1 VRIEREGPEMTKE
14 QIFLVIVL
22 LSLCC
27 RVQGQKRQV
36 ANAGDI
42 SCKGS
47 PLLAELTRA
56 PGSTVLSSYGYDLN
70 EQWECSKIESPWIT
84 GATMLQ
90 FRKVNP
96 RMGSPIDLVASFS
109 VLKVNG
115 IAQIWVIPISSG
127 SQVIEIPN
135 LAPEV
140 DTDPHNI
147 AAFNA
152 LLSSCLRPP
161 RDASGWNSIGNL
173 YMTLVGDAGVV
184 PIEDPPGQSKA
195 CNLGVECALSFKYPG
210 TDANQTERLYSTWTL
225 TFNPGDGSRPTKLTK
240 VGWLRSFRYA
250 GDPPP
255 PPR

>member
-1 VRIEREGPEMTKE
+1 
-14 QIFLVIVL
+14 VL

-56 PGSTVLSSYGYDLN
+56 TGSTVLSSYGYDLN

-127 SQVIEIPN
+127 SGVIELPN

-184 PIEDPPGQSKA
+184 PLKIPRASQKR
-195 CNLGVECALSFKYPG
+195 VI
-210 TDANQTERLYSTWTL
+210 W
-225 TFNPGDGSRPTKLTK
+225 GSNARFHLNIQGRMPTKPNDSIAP
-240 VGWLRSFRYA
+240 GH
-250 GDPPP
+250 
-255 PPR
+255 

>member
-1 VRIEREGPEMTKE
+1 MTKE
-14 QIFLVIVL
+14 QIFLVVVL

-27 RVQGQKRQV
+27 RVQGQKGQV

-56 PGSTVLSSYGYDLN
+56 PGSRVLSSYGYDLN
-70 EQWECSKIESPWIT
+70 AGWECARIESPWIT

-90 FRKVNP
+90 FRKV
-96 RMGSPIDLVASFS
+96 GS
-109 VLKVNG
+109 
-115 IAQIWVIPISSG
+115 
-127 SQVIEIPN
+127 
-135 LAPEV
+135 
-140 DTDPHNI
+140 
-147 AAFNA
+147 
-152 LLSSCLRPP
+152 
-161 RDASGWNSIGNL
+161 L

-184 PIEDPPGQSKA
+184 PIEDPPGQSKP
-195 CNLGVECALSFKYPG
+195 CNLGAECALSFKYPG

-250 GDPPP
+250 GDPLPP
-255 PPR
+255 AR